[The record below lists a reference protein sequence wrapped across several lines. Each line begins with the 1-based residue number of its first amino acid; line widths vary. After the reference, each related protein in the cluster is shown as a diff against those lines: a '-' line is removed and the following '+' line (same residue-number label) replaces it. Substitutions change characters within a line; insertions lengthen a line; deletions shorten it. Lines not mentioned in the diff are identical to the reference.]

1 MKEIFSISGIDIFQ
15 REFNQIMIR
24 GNEHNQ
30 LNQIVNKEV
39 SLNLPDKNLQINNN
53 NNILI
58 ARHSFDQWNLIY
70 FNDQNYRDVL
80 KLVSNL
86 NSNNQ
91 VCASDYSYGQ
101 VYFDISGEKKN
112 YYLNKLTHFDLRLK
126 KFPVNTMAQTLIARI
141 DCSIYH
147 LKEKYIIT
155 CNKSFEDY
163 FTQRLSD
170 SINL

>member
-15 REFNQIMIR
+15 RDFNQIMIR
-24 GNEHNQ
+24 GNEHEQ
-30 LNQIVNKEV
+30 LNQIINTGV
-39 SLNLPDKNLQINNN
+39 SLNLPNENLKIVSND
-53 NNILI
+53 NILI
-58 ARHSFDQWNLIY
+58 AKHSFDQWNLIY

-91 VCASDYSYGQ
+91 VLASDYSYGQ

-126 KFPVNTMAQTLIARI
+126 KFPENTMAQTLIARI

-163 FTQRLSD
+163 FTQRLAD

>member
-15 REFNQIMIR
+15 RDFNQIMIR
-24 GNEHNQ
+24 GNEHDQ
-30 LNQIVNKEV
+30 LNQIINKEV
-39 SLNLPDKNLQINNN
+39 SLNLPNKNLQVVNND
-53 NNILI
+53 NILI
-58 ARHSFDQWNLIY
+58 AKHSFDQWNLIY
-70 FNDQNYRDVL
+70 FNDQYYKDNL
-80 KLVSNL
+80 KFVSNL
-86 NSNNQ
+86 NSNNLIL
-91 VCASDYSYGQ
+91 ASDYSYGQ

-147 LKEKYIIT
+147 LKEKYIVT

-163 FTQRLSD
+163 FIQRLTD